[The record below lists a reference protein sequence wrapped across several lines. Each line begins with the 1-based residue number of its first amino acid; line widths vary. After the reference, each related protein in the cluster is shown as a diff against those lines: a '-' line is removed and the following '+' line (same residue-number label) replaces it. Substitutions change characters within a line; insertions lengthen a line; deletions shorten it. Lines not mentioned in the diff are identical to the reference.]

1 MEIKLNHV
9 QLSENLEFLKKL
21 DANFID
27 LIYIDPPFYSGVD
40 YKEFSDL
47 WSSLED
53 YLDFM
58 KFYRIECKIFRLLNF
73 FNKKFIKFIKIY

>member
-1 MEIKLNHV
+1 MKLNIV
-9 QLSENLEFLKKL
+9 YLAENLEFMRKL
-21 DANFID
+21 DSEVID

-47 WSSLED
+47 WKSLDE

-58 KFYRIECKIFRLLNF
+58 KLRIKEMHRSLKEIGRASCRERV
-73 FNKKFIKFIKIY
+73 